1 MACVFCLA
9 LFLVEFA
16 YIFQQTPTLEVLNKA
31 KEVIDYSALVA
42 RFQVLYY
49 V

>member
-1 MACVFCLA
+1 MV
-9 LFLVEFA
+9 LFLLEFA

-31 KEVIDYSALVA
+31 KEVIDYSTLVS